1 MNQAIKKGKNFKLK
15 PVSCMG
21 KAKIHTGMAQKAY
34 EMSVA
39 LVLKHFD

>member
-1 MNQAIKKGKNFKLK
+1 
-15 PVSCMG
+15 MG

-39 LVLKHFD
+39 LVLKHVETFWLKNTEMESMQMLLK